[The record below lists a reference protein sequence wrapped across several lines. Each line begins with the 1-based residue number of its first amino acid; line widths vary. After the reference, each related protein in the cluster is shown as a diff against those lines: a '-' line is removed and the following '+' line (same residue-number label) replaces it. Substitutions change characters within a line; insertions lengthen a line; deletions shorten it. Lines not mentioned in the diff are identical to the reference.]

1 MSFGLLSCNKILSF
15 MTLMDEIDHS
25 IQSGT
30 GATGEFMIAAICIS
44 FVKAWQRICLKTG
57 IINNDMTML
66 LNN

>member
-1 MSFGLLSCNKILSF
+1 

-57 IINNDMTML
+57 VINNDMTML